1 MSVSPARMNRA
12 RRRAFAL
19 AIALLALTAAGCG
32 SDGGRS
38 VAASTTDR
46 APTRPAPCRLDRAQ
60 RRTVAK
66 ALADIRR
73 LRRINARLPTYT
85 EHGAPHQEQLTGQF
99 EFDLGGS
106 HLPPDVFARLL
117 HLAKT
122 ATNLCGDCGRALEA
136 EEPFLDNRDEGR
148 CG

>member
-1 MSVSPARMNRA
+1 VVAA
-12 RRRAFAL
+12 LVVAFAL
-19 AIALLALTAAGCG
+19 LAAGCG
-32 SDGGRS
+32 KTAHDT
-38 VAASTTDR
+38 AIST
-46 APTRPAPCRLDRAQ
+46 APAPAKQAPCRLNRAQ
-60 RRTVAK
+60 RRTVSR

-85 EHGAPHQEQLTGQF
+85 EHGAPRQEQLTGQF
-99 EFDLGGS
+99 EFDLGS
-106 HLPPDVFARLL
+106 AHLPPDVFARLL